1 MNNNYISQGDNENFL
16 KNLLNNFYN
25 KIIETNDFNNFE
37 KNFIGI
43 KNEIKINNYNDY
55 IDILNLMEN
64 HKESKFWFT
73 SLIGFFYQHGIGC
86 NLDKEKALDFY
97 LLVIDNEKIENDLS
111 NENFNLLKNKNIIIG
126 KYLLSLFYYKDIII
140 DIEGFNYYQSKGNN
154 NQNGLMKL
162 VKLAKNGDLDAQYNL
177 AIHYMDGVEIQ
188 KNEEKAFEWFLK
200 SEQSEYLIA
209 NDKKEKEEFEKLLK
223 LAIADNL
230 IALFHVGN

>member
-1 MNNNYISQGDNENFL
+1 
-16 KNLLNNFYN
+16 
-25 KIIETNDFNNFE
+25 
-37 KNFIGI
+37 
-43 KNEIKINNYNDY
+43 
-55 IDILNLMEN
+55 MEN

-126 KYLLSLFYYKDIII
+126 KYLLLLFYYKDIII
-140 DIEGFNYYQSKGNN
+140 DIE
-154 NQNGLMKL
+154 
-162 VKLAKNGDLDAQYNL
+162 DAQYNL

-230 IALFHVGN
+230 IALFHVGIVINMVKE